1 MDKNTWIGFLL
12 IAAIIVGFSMLNRP
26 SAEEMAERQRI
37 QDSIRVAQQ
46 IEAEAQQ
53 LSHEISAQLPQ
64 AGNEVTD
71 ALSDTMA
78 RQALQDRIAAT
89 YGPFAPAAQGEEKS
103 TVLEN
108 SKIRLHIANRGG
120 RVERVELKE
129 YKAYGDTVN
138 PLCLFRG
145 DEASLAFTLITANNR
160 ILSTD
165 QLYFVPVVNTVA
177 KNDSYESQSETALPR
192 QTVTMR
198 LLSTVEDAY
207 IDFIYTLMDD
217 DYMVDFVIRPHNVQY
232 ILAQN
237 INSLEMK
244 WRQMIPQ
251 QERGRKF
258 EERYARLQYM
268 LVGGDIEELSEQK
281 HDTQRETARIRWI
294 GYKDQFFSTVLIAD
308 NALTSAEFESTPQD
322 AYTHYIKQYD
332 TKASVDLDLT
342 GHNPTAF
349 RWYFGPNHYNTLKA
363 YDEDLPDEQRL
374 HLKEL
379 VPLGWKI
386 VAWINKIL
394 VIPMFDLFMGWGLH
408 IGIVILLM
416 TLVIKLIILPFVFAS
431 YRSSAK
437 MRVLKPQIDE
447 INAKF
452 PPEKMQERQ
461 QATMALYQRAGVSPM
476 SGCLPMLFQ
485 FPVLMAMFWFFP
497 TAIEL
502 RGQSLWWAE
511 DLSTYDAILTWDT
524 PIPLFGDH
532 LSLFCLIM
540 TVANFG
546 YTFITMQQQSTDP
559 NMKFMK
565 WMMYLMP
572 LMFLFI
578 FNDYA
583 AGLSYYYTVSL
594 GFTIL
599 QTMIFRW
606 SIDDKKLLAQM
617 EANAKKRASQPKSGL
632 MARLEKMQQEQQR
645 LAREQAKQQAK
656 KYR

>member
-1 MDKNTWIGFLL
+1 MQ
-12 IAAIIVGFSMLNRP
+12 A
-26 SAEEMAERQRI
+26 
-37 QDSIRVAQQ
+37 Q
-46 IEAEAQQ
+46 IE
-53 LSHEISAQLPQ
+53 
-64 AGNEVTD
+64 
-71 ALSDTMA
+71 
-78 RQALQDRIAAT
+78 AT
-89 YGPFAPAAQGEEKS
+89 YGPFAISAQGDDQV
-103 TVLEN
+103 TTLEN
-108 SKIRLHIANRGG
+108 SKVRLLFGNKGG
-120 RVERVELKE
+120 RITAAFLKE

-145 DEASLAFTLITANNR
+145 DESGLAFTLFTANSR
-160 ILSTD
+160 VLTTD
-165 QLYFVPVVNTVA
+165 QLFFTPIRT
-177 KNDSYESQSETALPR
+177 NDSTL
-192 QTVTMR
+192 VMR
-198 LLSTVEDAY
+198 LKTTDEDAY
-207 IDFIYTLMDD
+207 LDFVYTLVPD
-217 DYMVDFVIRPHNVQY
+217 DYMVRFSIAPHNMQRV
-232 ILAQN
+232 LAQN
-237 INSLEMK
+237 MNTMDMR
-244 WRQMIPQ
+244 WYQRIPQ

-268 LVGGDIEELSEQK
+268 LSGGETEQLSEQK
-281 HDTQRETARIRWI
+281 HATKRETTRIRWI

-308 NALTSAEFESTPQD
+308 DAFTFAQFESNPLPETSGYVKE
-322 AYTHYIKQYD
+322 YTTQ
-332 TKASVDLDLT
+332 
-342 GHNPTAF
+342 TALPF
-349 RWYFGPNHYNTLKA
+349 DMLQQRTIGLRYYFGPSHYNTLKA
-363 YDEDLPDEQRL
+363 YDADVEKSERL
-374 HLKEL
+374 NLQTL

-386 VAWINKIL
+386 VAWFNRIV
-394 VIPMFDLFMGWGLH
+394 VIPMFDLFMGWGLS
-408 IGIVILLM
+408 IGLVILLM

-437 MRVLKPQIDE
+437 MRVLKPQLDE
-447 INAKF
+447 INAKY
-452 PPEKMQERQ
+452 PAEKMQERQ

-511 DLSTYDAILTWDT
+511 DLSTYDAVWTWSAH
-524 PIPLFGDH
+524 IPGLGNH

-546 YTFITMQQQSTDP
+546 YTFITMQQQNTDP

-565 WMMYLMP
+565 YMMYLMP

-583 AGLSYYYTVSL
+583 AGLSYYYTLSL

-606 SIDDKKLLAQM
+606 SIDDKKLLAEM
-617 EANAKKRASQPKSGL
+617 EANAKKRAGQPKKTSGL
-632 MARLEKMQQEQQR
+632 MARLEKMQQEQR
-645 LAREQAKQQAK
+645 RAAREQAKQQAK